1 MDTGA
6 GVQVTNVAIIGAGP
20 YGLSIAAHLRSLG
33 VDYRI
38 FGRPLDTWKNHMPAG
53 MMLKSDAFAS
63 NLSAPGT
70 EGTLA
75 AYCAR
80 SGHAYHDTHLPV
92 SLDLFVEYAF
102 DFQQRFVP
110 DVEDRY
116 VSQVERTGKSFTL
129 RLDDGEVLTADLV
142 VVATGI
148 THLERVPAELGDL
161 PPELATHSSAHSDLG
176 QFANR
181 DVTVVGAGSSAIDLA
196 TLLHEAGATTHLV
209 ARSDR
214 LKFSSPPGP
223 HPRSRWQRVRH
234 PSSGLG
240 PGLRS
245 WLFQKVPSLYRFLPG
260 TLRLKLA
267 RRHLGP
273 AAAWLMRRR
282 FEAGVDA
289 TLGAQIER
297 ASVQDGHV
305 QLRLRMRDGTHRDV
319 TTDHVVAATGYWPDI
334 DRLDFLSEPLRRS
347 LRTHTDMP
355 VVSRSFETSVSG
367 LYLVGPPA
375 LNSFGPLMRFMVG
388 AEYVAPLVARRLAQ
402 RAGRVE
408 VVRATALA

>member
-1 MDTGA
+1 
-6 GVQVTNVAIIGAGP
+6 VTKVAIIGAGP

-33 VDYRI
+33 VDYRV
-38 FGRPLDTWKNHMPAG
+38 FGRPLDTWKSHMPAG
-53 MMLKSDAFAS
+53 MMLKSDGFAS

-80 SGHAYHDTHLPV
+80 TGHEYHDTRLPV
-92 SLDLFVEYAF
+92 SLDLCIEYAL

-110 DVEDRY
+110 DVEDRN
-116 VSQVERTGKSFTL
+116 VSMVERTRKSFTL
-129 RLDDGEVLTADLV
+129 TLDDGEILTADLV

-148 THLERVPAELGDL
+148 THLERLPEELADL

-181 DVTVVGAGSSAIDLA
+181 DVTVIGAGSSAIDLA
-196 TLLHEAGATTHLV
+196 TLLHEAGATTHLI

-223 HPRSRWQRVRH
+223 GPRSRWSRVRH

-245 WLFQKVPSLYRFLPG
+245 WLFQNVPSLYRFLPG
-260 TLRLKLA
+260 QLRLKLA

-273 AAAWLMRRR
+273 QAAWLMRER

-297 ASVQDGHV
+297 ATVENGRV
-305 QLRLRMRDGTHRDV
+305 LLLLRMQDGTHSEV
-319 TTDHVVAATGYWPDI
+319 TTDHVVAATGYWPDV
-334 DRLDFLSEPLRRS
+334 DRLDFLSETLRTT
-347 LRTHTDMP
+347 LRTHLDMP
-355 VVSRSFETSVSG
+355 VVSRSFETSVPG

-402 RAGRVE
+402 RAGRAQA
-408 VVRATALA
+408 VRATVLA

>member
-1 MDTGA
+1 M
-6 GVQVTNVAIIGAGP
+6 
-20 YGLSIAAHLRSLG
+20 
-33 VDYRI
+33 
-38 FGRPLDTWKNHMPAG
+38 
-53 MMLKSDAFAS
+53 
-63 NLSAPGT
+63 
-70 EGTLA
+70 
-75 AYCAR
+75 
-80 SGHAYHDTHLPV
+80 
-92 SLDLFVEYAF
+92 SLDLFVEYAL

-116 VSQVERTGKSFTL
+116 VSQVERSGKSFTL

-214 LKFSSPPGP
+214 LKFSSPQGP
-223 HPRSRWQRVRH
+223 THEADGNGRH

-260 TLRLKLA
+260 ELRLELA
-267 RRHLGP
+267 RRHLGHKP
-273 AAAWLMRRR
+273 H
-282 FEAGVDA
+282 G
-289 TLGAQIER
+289 
-297 ASVQDGHV
+297 
-305 QLRLRMRDGTHRDV
+305 
-319 TTDHVVAATGYWPDI
+319 
-334 DRLDFLSEPLRRS
+334 
-347 LRTHTDMP
+347 
-355 VVSRSFETSVSG
+355 
-367 LYLVGPPA
+367 
-375 LNSFGPLMRFMVG
+375 
-388 AEYVAPLVARRLAQ
+388 
-402 RAGRVE
+402 
-408 VVRATALA
+408 

>member
-1 MDTGA
+1 MDTGQGA
-6 GVQVTNVAIIGAGP
+6 QVTNVAIIGAGP
-20 YGLSIAAHLRSLG
+20 YGLSIAAHLRELG

-53 MMLKSDAFAS
+53 MMLKSDGFAS

-80 SGHAYHDTHLPV
+80 NGHAYHDTRVPV
-92 SLDLFVEYAF
+92 SLDLFVEYAL

-110 DVEDRY
+110 EIEVRY
-116 VSQVERTGKSFTL
+116 VSMVERTGKSFTL
-129 RLDDGEVLTADLV
+129 SLDDGEILTADLV
-142 VVATGI
+142 VIATGI
-148 THLERVPAELGDL
+148 THLESMPAELADL
-161 PPELATHSSAHSDLG
+161 PPDLATHSSAHNDLE

-181 DVTVVGAGSSAIDLA
+181 DVTVVGAGSSAIDIA

-245 WLFQKVPSLYRFLPG
+245 WLFQKVPSFYRFLPG

-273 AAAWLMRRR
+273 QAAWLMRKR

-289 TLGAQIER
+289 TLGAKIER

-319 TTDHVVAATGYWPDI
+319 RTDHVVAATGYWPDI
-334 DRLDFLSEPLRRS
+334 HRLDFLSEPLRSS

-355 VVSRSFETSVSG
+355 VVSRSFETSVPG

-402 RAGRVE
+402 RTGRVDA
-408 VVRATALA
+408 VRAAAVA

>member
-1 MDTGA
+1 
-6 GVQVTNVAIIGAGP
+6 VQATDVAIIGAGP
-20 YGLSIAAHLRSLG
+20 YGLSIAAHLRSLD

-38 FGRPLDTWKNHMPAG
+38 FGTPLDTWKNHMPAG
-53 MMLKSDAFAS
+53 MMLKSDGFAS

-80 SGHAYHDTHLPV
+80 SGHAYHDTRVPV
-92 SLDLFVEYAF
+92 SLDLFVEYAL

-110 DVEDRY
+110 DVEDRQ
-116 VSQVERTGKSFTL
+116 VSMVEQTGDGFTL
-129 RLDDGEVLTADLV
+129 SLDDGEILTAELV

-148 THLERVPAELGDL
+148 THLERIPDELAHL
-161 PPELATHSSAHSDLG
+161 PPEFATHSSAHSDLRR
-176 QFANR
+176 FANR

-196 TLLHEAGATTHLV
+196 TLLHEAGATTRLV

-214 LKFSSPPGP
+214 LKFSSAPGP
-223 HPRSRWQRVRH
+223 DPRSRWDRLRH

-245 WLFQKVPSLYRFLPG
+245 WSFQKAPGLYRFLPG
-260 TLRLKLA
+260 KLRLMFA

-273 AAAWLMRRR
+273 QAAWLMRER
-282 FEAGVDA
+282 FEAGVD
-289 TLGAQIER
+289 TVLGAQIER
-297 ASVQDGHV
+297 AGVENGRVVLHLRLQDGT
-305 QLRLRMRDGTHRDV
+305 RSEV

-334 DRLDFLSEPLRRS
+334 DRLGFLSASLRSS
-347 LRTHTDMP
+347 LRTHTHMP
-355 VVSRSFETSVSG
+355 VVSRSFETSVPG

-402 RAGRVE
+402 RAGRE
-408 VVRATALA
+408 QAVRATALA

>member
-33 VDYRI
+33 VDYRL
-38 FGRPLDTWKNHMPAG
+38 FGRPLDTWKNHMPVG
-53 MMLKSDAFAS
+53 MMLKSDGFAS

-80 SGHAYHDTHLPV
+80 NGHAYHDTRLPV
-92 SLDLFVEYAF
+92 SLDLFVEYAL

-245 WLFQKVPSLYRFLPG
+245 WLFQKVPSLYRFVPG
-260 TLRLKLA
+260 ELRLKLA

-273 AAAWLMRRR
+273 QAAWLMRER

-289 TLGAQIER
+289 TFGAQIER
-297 ASVQDGHV
+297 ASVQDGRV
-305 QLRLRMRDGTHRDV
+305 QLRIRMRDGTHRDV

-347 LRTHTDMP
+347 LRTHADMP
-355 VVSRSFETSVSG
+355 IVSRSFETSVSG

-408 VVRATALA
+408 AVSTTALA